1 MQPRSSTETD
11 FARRLSLKNEGRTD
25 FRIPCDGSS
34 QSLSEKLSKTHFE
47 KARSSPLKKIVLSLV
62 LLVSLGTSVYGA
74 NCVGL
79 PSESDLKSAL
89 IASAGNH
96 AGGLFEGTRMWAA
109 VVNCDGEICGYSIG
123 FCASGL
129 SEYLGKRRL

>member
-1 MQPRSSTETD
+1 M
-11 FARRLSLKNEGRTD
+11 
-25 FRIPCDGSS
+25 
-34 QSLSEKLSKTHFE
+34 
-47 KARSSPLKKIVLSLV
+47 KKIVLSFV

-96 AGGLFEGTRMWAA
+96 AGGLFEGTRMWRQWSTAMVKFAA
-109 VVNCDGEICGYSIG
+109 TQSVFAHPVCLNTWKNGVFNGDEAPATYP
-123 FCASGL
+123 F
-129 SEYLGKRRL
+129 EPPQP

>member
-1 MQPRSSTETD
+1 M
-11 FARRLSLKNEGRTD
+11 
-25 FRIPCDGSS
+25 
-34 QSLSEKLSKTHFE
+34 
-47 KARSSPLKKIVLSLV
+47 KKIVLSFV

-96 AGGLFEGTRMWAA
+96 GWSL
-109 VVNCDGEICGYSIG
+109 
-123 FCASGL
+123 
-129 SEYLGKRRL
+129 

>member
-1 MQPRSSTETD
+1 MKT
-11 FARRLSLKNEGRTD
+11 GRT
-25 FRIPCDGSS
+25 S
-34 QSLSEKLSKTHFE
+34 
-47 KARSSPLKKIVLSLV
+47 
-62 LLVSLGTSVYGA
+62 VSLATVPAKACPKNFPKLISKKRGQVHEENRSFSRSAGVARYQRLWC

-109 VVNCDGEICGYSIG
+109 VVNRDGEICGYSIG

-129 SEYLGKRRL
+129 SEYLEKRRL